1 MPSLATK
8 VCTALLIASGLIGT
22 TLAEDQHHQQVKYVR
37 SLKHSRRGAAASHH
51 GDLSEAGPSTLA
63 KRGPTYSGRATYY
76 AAGLGACGNYNSGSD
91 FIVALNAAQYG
102 NMGQRSSWCGKT
114 IAITYNGNTQ
124 YATVQDACPSC
135 PYGGLDMSEGLFKA
149 FASTDLG
156 VFYMSW
162 TAADGS
168 GGDNNDNNSSSNNNK
183 QTSTSSTSTSTWTPK
198 PTPTTTWQA
207 PTTTWTPTS
216 TSSSSSSTSHSFSSS
231 STSSSATPTWSSTSS
246 SASPTSTS
254 SSSSSSTS
262 SSSAASTSSASTTV
276 GEATN
281 NLDSFALI
289 YQGLNQMA
297 VAAAS

>member
-1 MPSLATK
+1 MPSLAK
-8 VCTALLIASGLIGT
+8 KLCVALALASGIVG
-22 TLAEDQHHQQVKYVR
+22 TLADDAHHDSAYVR
-37 SLKHSRRGAAASHH
+37 SLKHARRSKHAER
-51 GDLSEAGPSTLA
+51 DDEAGPSSLQR
-63 KRGPTYSGRATYY
+63 RGPTYSGRATYY

-102 NMGQRSSWCGKT
+102 NMGQRSSWCGRT

-149 FASTDLG
+149 FASTNVG

-168 GGDNNDNNSSSNNNK
+168 DGGQK
-183 QTSTSSTSTSTWTPK
+183 TTTSSTPAWTPR
-198 PTPTTTWQA
+198 PTPTTTWT
-207 PTTTWTPTS
+207 PPPSSTWTPPPPTS
-216 TSSSSSSTSHSFSSS
+216 TS
-231 STSSSATPTWSSTSS
+231 AR
-246 SASPTSTS
+246 S
-254 SSSSSSTS
+254 SSSSSS
-262 SSSAASTSSASTTV
+262 SSAASSASASSSASSSASASASASSASSTPDPQ
-276 GEATN
+276 AAN

>member
-1 MPSLATK
+1 MPSSLATK
-8 VCTALLIASGLIGT
+8 LCVALALASGIVG
-22 TLAEDQHHQQVKYVR
+22 TLADDAHHDSAYVR
-37 SLKHSRRGAAASHH
+37 SLKHARRSKHAER
-51 GDLSEAGPSTLA
+51 DDEAGPSSLQR
-63 KRGPTYSGRATYY
+63 RGPTYNGRATYY

-102 NMGQRSSWCGKT
+102 NMGQRSSWCGRT

-149 FASTDLG
+149 FASTNVG

-168 GGDNNDNNSSSNNNK
+168 DGGQK
-183 QTSTSSTSTSTWTPK
+183 TTTSSTPAWTPRPTPTSTRTRPPSSTWTP
-198 PTPTTTWQA
+198 PP
-207 PTTTWTPTS
+207 PTS
-216 TSSSSSSTSHSFSSS
+216 TS
-231 STSSSATPTWSSTSS
+231 AR
-246 SASPTSTS
+246 S
-254 SSSSSSTS
+254 SSSSSSASSSSS
-262 SSSAASTSSASTTV
+262 SSSAASSASASSSASSSASASASASASSASSTPDSQ
-276 GEATN
+276 AAN

>member
-1 MPSLATK
+1 MPSFKTLCVALA
-8 VCTALLIASGLIGT
+8 LASGIT
-22 TLAEDQHHQQVKYVR
+22 STLAEDAHHQDIAYVR
-37 SLKHSRRGAAASHH
+37 SLKHSRRSHKN
-51 GDLSEAGPSTLA
+51 LEERNEAGPTSLSR
-63 KRGPTYSGRATYY
+63 RGPTYSGRATFY

-124 YATVQDACPSC
+124 YAAVQDACPSC

-149 FASTDLG
+149 FASPSVG

-168 GGDNNDNNSSSNNNK
+168 GGNNNNNDDNQS
-183 QTSTSSTSTSTWTPK
+183 TSTSSTPAWTPK
-198 PTPTTTWQA
+198 PTPTS
-207 PTTTWTPTS
+207 TWTPPPTS
-216 TSSSSSSTSHSFSSS
+216 TWTPAP
-231 STSSSATPTWSSTSS
+231 TSSSARASS
-246 SASPTSTS
+246 SAS
-254 SSSSSSTS
+254 SSSSSS
-262 SSSAASTSSASTTV
+262 SASTASSTTD
-276 GEATN
+276 ASSAN

-289 YQGLNQMA
+289 YQGLNKMA

>member
-1 MPSLATK
+1 MPSSLTQKLCVALAL
-8 VCTALLIASGLIGT
+8 VSAAIGA
-22 TLAEDQHHQQVKYVR
+22 LAEDAHHHDTHYVR
-37 SLKHSRRGAAASHH
+37 SLKHSRRAHVEARN
-51 GDLSEAGPSTLA
+51 DDDEAGPSSLS
-63 KRGPTYSGRATYY
+63 KRGPSYSGRATYY

-149 FASTDLG
+149 FANTDVG
-156 VFYMSW
+156 VFQMSW

-168 GGDNNDNNSSSNNNK
+168 GGGNNN
-183 QTSTSSTSTSTWTPK
+183 QWTSKTSSTPAWTPK
-198 PTPTTTWQA
+198 PTPTS
-207 PTTTWTPTS
+207 TWTPPPSSTWTPAPTS
-216 TSSSSSSTSHSFSSS
+216 TS
-231 STSSSATPTWSSTSS
+231 AR
-246 SASPTSTS
+246 S
-254 SSSSSSTS
+254 SSSSSSSAS
-262 SSSAASTSSASTTV
+262 SSSASSASSSSASSASSASAAASTSNSPA
-276 GEATN
+276 AN

>member
-1 MPSLATK
+1 MTLSSTK
-8 VCTALLIASGLIGT
+8 ALCVALLVASGLVAT
-22 TLAEDQHHQQVKYVR
+22 QADDSHYVR
-37 SLKHSRRGAAASHH
+37 SPKHSRRASHH
-51 GDLSEAGPSTLA
+51 NAGPSDLT

-76 AAGLGACGNYNSGSD
+76 AAGLGACGTYNSGSD

-149 FASTDLG
+149 FASTSVG
-156 VFYMSW
+156 VFQMSW

-168 GGDNNDNNSSSNNNK
+168 SDNNNNQN
-183 QTSTSSTSTSTWTPK
+183 QWTSTSSRQR
-198 PTPTTTWQA
+198 PTPTTTWQQ
-207 PTTTWTPTS
+207 PTWTWTP
-216 TSSSSSSTSHSFSSS
+216 
-231 STSSSATPTWSSTSS
+231 PTT
-246 SASPTSTS
+246 
-254 SSSSSSTS
+254 TS
-262 SSSAASTSSASTTV
+262 SSSAQRSAQPSSSVASSSSSASQPAPTP
-276 GEATN
+276 EAAN